1 MLNYLQPITFNIT
14 MPKTLIDP
22 NITDAASLLDS
33 HSDFKVIRR
42 ITPGTSFSENDGRP
56 LSRGVVVDTE
66 TTGINQDKDAII
78 ELGMVL
84 FEFDPET
91 GVTYNVLGSFDQL
104 EDPGFPIPPES
115 TAVHG
120 ITDEM
125 VADKRIDDASVAQFL
140 EGVSLVVAHNS
151 KFDRVFMEKRLP
163 IFESLPWGCSFAQ
176 VDWSEEGIGSAKL
189 EYIAYKY
196 GFFYDAHRA
205 DVDCFALLEVLQQK
219 LPKSGELVLKTI
231 LNSLGQKS
239 YTVYAIGSPFET
251 KDTLKARA
259 YRWDGDKKSW
269 HITVTG
275 DDAIKAEVAWL
286 KSSVHGGK
294 PAKVE
299 IEVKNCMSRFSS
311 RKGNKAVREI

>member
-1 MLNYLQPITFNIT
+1 
-14 MPKTLIDP
+14 MPKILDDSAVTE
-22 NITDAASLLDS
+22 AVRLLDT
-33 HSDFKVIRR
+33 HPDFKIIRR
-42 ITPGTSFSENDGRP
+42 ITPRKSFAENNGRV
-56 LSRGVVVDTE
+56 LSKGVVVDTE
-66 TTGINQDKDAII
+66 TTGTNSDKDGIV

-91 GVTYNVLGSFDQL
+91 GIAYSVLNSFDQL
-104 EDPGFPIPPES
+104 EDPGFPIPPEA

-120 ITDEM
+120 ITNDM
-125 VADKRIDDASVAQFL
+125 VAGKRIDEASVERFL
-140 EGVSLVVAHNS
+140 EGISLVVAHNS

-219 LPKSGELVLKTI
+219 LPKSGELVLKSI

-239 YTVYAIGSPFET
+239 YTVFATGSPFET
-251 KDTLKARA
+251 KDTLKARS

-275 DDAIKAEVAWL
+275 DEALKAEVVWL
-286 KSSVHGGK
+286 KSSVYGGK

-299 IEVKNCMSRFSS
+299 IEVQNCMSRFSNRS
-311 RKGNKAVREI
+311 GNRAVREI

>member
-1 MLNYLQPITFNIT
+1 MTTESAQNI
-14 MPKTLIDP
+14 
-22 NITDAASLLDS
+22 AEAVHLLES
-33 HSDFKVIRR
+33 SPDFKIIRR
-42 ITPGTSFSENDGRP
+42 ITPRNAFAESDGRI

-66 TTGINQDKDAII
+66 TTGIDPNRDAII

-84 FEFDPET
+84 FEFDPGT
-91 GVTYNVLGSFDQL
+91 GIVYNVLGTIDQL
-104 EDPGFPIPPES
+104 EDPGFPIPPEA

-125 VADKRIDDASVAQFL
+125 VSGKRIDDSSVERFL

-151 KFDRVFMEKRLP
+151 RFDRVFMEKRLP
-163 IFESLPWGCSFAQ
+163 VFETLPWGCSFAQ

-205 DVDCFALLEVLQQK
+205 DVDCFALLEVLQQP

-231 LNSLGQKS
+231 LNSLGLKS
-239 YTVYAIGSPFET
+239 YTIYAIGSPFDT

-259 YRWDGDKKSW
+259 YRWDADKKCW

-275 DDAIKAEVAWL
+275 DDALKAEVAWL
-286 KSSVHGGK
+286 KSSVYGGK
-294 PAKVE
+294 SAKVE
-299 IEVKNCMSRFSS
+299 IEVQNCMTRFSS
-311 RKGNKAVREI
+311 RSGNKALREI